1 MIIEECSK
9 DSNSNLGKETAK
21 EKINKMILKHKGRII
36 RIMEMVKL
44 IERVVDATEEGLR
57 IILLLIC
64 LVGIAE
70 IVIVIIID
78 LKNKITIEMII
89 AIIVIMIRTLMV
101 RMHNEE
107 VDNNNNNLP
116 EGMEDK
122 EERGTGGK
130 MMIIMSNLK
139 RMTEVDRIIEKS
151 HRVVINK
158 RDILQGLTEV
168 MKEEIILL

>member
-9 DSNSNLGKETAK
+9 DSNSNQGKETAK

-78 LKNKITIEMII
+78 LQN
-89 AIIVIMIRTLMV
+89 
-101 RMHNEE
+101 
-107 VDNNNNNLP
+107 
-116 EGMEDK
+116 
-122 EERGTGGK
+122 
-130 MMIIMSNLK
+130 
-139 RMTEVDRIIEKS
+139 
-151 HRVVINK
+151 
-158 RDILQGLTEV
+158 
-168 MKEEIILL
+168 